1 MSDLVETIDGKRGL
15 SRTEHALRSVLVGS
29 IENVRPRLIQALE
42 QMGYKV
48 LTDAP
53 LYARRRARGYARYY
67 LSANILEY
75 PTELTVGLRDIGQD
89 STLATFDYVLE
100 HPGGLS
106 FKGDQHTLTREA
118 EAIIAIAATD
128 ESLSSCSSCGT
139 AQATEGRFC
148 RVCGAPTIIS
158 GPAELEILRIT
169 AESRAG
175 HHLITSGAVLSAGAT
190 VAALAV
196 TLFAGSAGVIPVVAM
211 FGVIVVG
218 LLLVVFG
225 ITQLSRALNAGK
237 PGKQD
242 HPNNTTVELPASAPP
257 ALPSTPPSVTEGTT
271 SLLTD
276 TPDRREKQPVF
287 IKDRDTNQMDQ

>member
-15 SRTEHALRSVLVGS
+15 SRTEHALRSVLIGS
-29 IENVRPRLIQALE
+29 VESVRPRLVQALE
-42 QMGYKV
+42 QMGYNV

-53 LYARRRARGYARYY
+53 LYARRRARGLARYY

-75 PTELTVGLRDIGQD
+75 PTEVTIGLREIGQD

-100 HPGGLS
+100 HPGGMS

-118 EAIIAIAATD
+118 EAIIAIAASDQSVST
-128 ESLSSCSSCGT
+128 CSSCGT
-139 AQATEGRFC
+139 AQASEGRFC

-175 HHLITSGAVLSAGAT
+175 HHLIASGAVISAGGAI
-190 VAALAV
+190 AALAIA
-196 TLFAGSAGVIPVVAM
+196 LFAGSALGIPIAAM

-218 LLLVVFG
+218 LLLVFFG
-225 ITQLSRALNAGK
+225 IAKLSSALHAGEPSK
-237 PGKQD
+237 RIQFDKSTAEVAVLTPQ
-242 HPNNTTVELPASAPP
+242 
-257 ALPSTPPSVTEGTT
+257 ALPSSPASVTEGTT
-271 SLLTD
+271 SLLSKTSD
-276 TPDRREKQPVF
+276 PREKQPALV
-287 IKDRDTNQMDQ
+287 KGPDTSPMDR